1 MVTVNSRLAAL
12 ALGLAVTAFASP
24 SFAQRGQEHISAPR
38 AAAIHTC
45 SVRAE
50 QYTEHTWGDV
60 ELYVYRACMAERG
73 RRE

>member
-1 MVTVNSRLAAL
+1 MDTANSRLAAL
-12 ALGLAVTAFASP
+12 ALGLAVTVFASP
-24 SFAQRGQEHISAPR
+24 SFAQRGQEHISAAR

-50 QYTEHTWGDV
+50 QYPINTWNDT
-60 ELYVYRACMAERG
+60 ELYVYRACMGDHG